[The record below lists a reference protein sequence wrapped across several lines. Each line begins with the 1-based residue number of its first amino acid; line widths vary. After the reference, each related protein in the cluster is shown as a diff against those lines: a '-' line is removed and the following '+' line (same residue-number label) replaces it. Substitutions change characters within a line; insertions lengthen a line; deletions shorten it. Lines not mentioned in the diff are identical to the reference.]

1 MLSIITVNFRQLD
14 VTLELIKSLIQF
26 APKESEWIVVDNG
39 SQKDISALLERMD
52 SRVKVIT
59 SEENLGFAGGNNLGI
74 NEAKGDF
81 LYFINNDTIVTKS
94 SFQPLLDSMQDE
106 KVGMVC
112 PKIQYYYT
120 PNTIQYSGFTEIN
133 PFTGR
138 NRVIGEREQDKGQY
152 DNVKKTYFGHGAA
165 MMVRRKVIDEVGGI
179 PETFF
184 LYYEEMDWCKKIRKA
199 GYQIQYNGKAMI
211 LHKES
216 ITVGKLSPLKEF
228 YMTRN
233 RILFM
238 YRNYSIIYFIGFFLF
253 FMMLSFPKRYFFL
266 LNKDKKLNS
275 ALKAGLFS
283 ALLYLFNKSMAQP
296 KDGLKYA

>member
-26 APKESEWIVVDNG
+26 APKDSEWIIVDNG
-39 SQKDISALLERMD
+39 SQKDISKLLEQMD
-52 SRVKVIT
+52 PRIKVVT

-74 NEAKGDF
+74 EVSKGDF
-81 LYFINNDTIVTKS
+81 LFFINNDTIVTEN
-94 SFQPLLDSMQDE
+94 SFQPLLESLEDE

-112 PKIQYYYT
+112 PKIHYYYT
-120 PNTIQYSGFTEIN
+120 PNTIQYSGFTKIN

-138 NRVIGEREQDKGQY
+138 NSVIGEREQDQGQY
-152 DNVKKTYFGHGAA
+152 DSVRKTYFGHGAA
-165 MMVRRKVIDEVGGI
+165 MMLRRKVIDEVGGI
-179 PETFF
+179 PEAFF
-184 LYYEEMDWCKKIRKA
+184 LYYEEMDWSKKIRKA
-199 GYQIQYNGKAMI
+199 GYEIHYNGKAKI

-216 ITVGKLSPLKEF
+216 ISVGKLSPLKEF

-238 YRNYSIIYFIGFFLF
+238 YRNYSLFYFIGFFFF
-253 FMMLSFPKRYFFL
+253 FMILSFPKRYFFL
-266 LNKDKKLNS
+266 LNKDKKLNN
-275 ALKAGLFS
+275 ALKAGLYS

>member
-14 VTLELIKSLIQF
+14 VTLELVKSLMKF
-26 APKESEWIVVDNG
+26 APKDSEWIIVDNG
-39 SQKDISALLERMD
+39 SQKDISIILEKLD
-52 SRVKVIT
+52 PRVKVIV

-74 NEAKGDF
+74 EASKGDF
-81 LYFINNDTIVTKS
+81 LFFINNDTVVTKN
-94 SFQPLLDSMQDE
+94 SFEPLLKSLEDE

-112 PKIQYYYT
+112 PKIHYYYT
-120 PNTIQYSGFTEIN
+120 PNTIQYSGFTDIN

-138 NRVIGEREQDKGQY
+138 NSVIGEREQDQGQY
-152 DNVKKTYFGHGAA
+152 DNIKKTYFGHGAA
-165 MMVRRKVIDEVGGI
+165 MMLRRKVVEEVGGI
-179 PETFF
+179 PEAFF

-199 GYQIQYNGKAMI
+199 GYEIQYNGNAMI

-216 ITVGKLSPLKEF
+216 ISVGKLSPLKEY

-238 YRNYSIIYFIGFFLF
+238 YRNYPIFYFIGFLLF
-253 FMMLSFPKRYFFL
+253 FMVLSFPKRYVFL
-266 LNKDKKLNS
+266 LNKDKKLNT
-275 ALKAGLFS
+275 ALRAGLLS